1 MYVREMSDGL
11 YSPLTYLLYKVSALR
26 SILAQ
31 QKVLQAITRAVLH
44 QRSCD
49 LA

>member
-26 SILAQ
+26 SMLAQ
-31 QKVLQAITRAVLH
+31 QDALQAITRAAQH
-44 QRSCD
+44 Q
-49 LA
+49 